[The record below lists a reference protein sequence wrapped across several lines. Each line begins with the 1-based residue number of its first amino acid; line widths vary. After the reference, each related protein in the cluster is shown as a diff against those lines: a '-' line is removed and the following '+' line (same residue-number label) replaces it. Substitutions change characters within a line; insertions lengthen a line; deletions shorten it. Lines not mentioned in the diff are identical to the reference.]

1 MRKAIAV
8 LGIAGLGMA
17 GGNAPAVAAPVANQ
31 SGALICHLTES
42 GTYEPFLVS
51 RHGMIHNLNGHG
63 SHSGDIIPFPGFGG
77 SPAGQNMT
85 PENVVIFNNGC
96 VGAAGSPAGPAV
108 PAPPANPAV
117 PAPPANPGK
126 APGVASTNLGYNV
139 DTGVQAQPVRTES
152 GHLLPTW
159 LGWASGLLAAGCVWT
174 VWGSRAHAKGSAR

>member
-17 GGNAPAVAAPVANQ
+17 GGAAPAVAAPVANQ

-42 GTYEPFLVS
+42 GTYEPFFVS

-96 VGAAGSPAGPAV
+96 VGAAVSPAIPAV
-108 PAPPANPAV
+108 PAS
-117 PAPPANPGK
+117 PANPGK
-126 APGVASTNLGYNV
+126 APGVTGTNLGYNV
-139 DTGVQAQPVRTES
+139 DTGAQAHPVQTES
-152 GHLLPTW
+152 GTVSPTW
-159 LGWASGLLAAGCVWT
+159 LGWASALLTAGCVWT
-174 VWGSRAHAKGSAR
+174 VWRSRAHAKRFAG